1 MEENSTE
8 VVEQSDVKNI
18 DNAGN
23 KAANVGAK
31 AAEWTHKGSNAW
43 KALAFIIVA
52 GLAGGLLLSGMNQQD
67 DVQAEG
73 GWDKYF
79 ALINEIQAVQ
89 SRKTGGNSSLTQGE
103 LENVKEVVDDIIA
116 NNVGL
121 RSAMAA
127 QVLMGDLYLETGMR
141 ILYSDREAA
150 DEHLTNAQTY
160 YEMITETPPI
170 PSQRMKSWIFI
181 RGALGMSQ
189 AAEARLYSDPS
200 EGLDYEI
207 SDDSDSTKDVD
218 AFEYHT
224 TIAIGALNSIKALIS
239 SDEQSVLYKRLDD
252 QIALIESL
260 TRARWE
266 EGEGINSGNFYSWLA
281 QYQPPVIEAENG
293 SGIQLENNINT
304 EGEIDPDRESE
315 FNIKDDPDN
324 AEADESVEDSQD
336 NPAPNES
343 GESTSEDGD
352 DAQ

>member
-8 VVEQSDVKNI
+8 VVEQGDAKNI
-18 DNAGN
+18 DSAGN

-52 GLAGGLLLSGMNQQD
+52 GLAGGLVLSGMNQEEDLQS
-67 DVQAEG
+67 EG

-79 ALINEIQAVQ
+79 ALINEIQSVQ
-89 SRKTGGNSSLTQGE
+89 SRKTGGNRSLTQGE
-103 LENVKEVVDDIIA
+103 LENVKEVVDGIVA
-116 NNVGL
+116 NNEGL

-127 QVLMGDLYLETGMR
+127 QVLMGDLYLETGMK

-150 DEHLTNAQTY
+150 DEHLSNAQTY
-160 YEMITETPPI
+160 YVAITKTPPTPI
-170 PSQRMKSWIFI
+170 ERMKSWIFI

-200 EGLDYEI
+200 EGLAYQIPDD
-207 SDDSDSTKDVD
+207 DDSLKDVD

-224 TIAIGALNSIKALIS
+224 TMAVGTLNSIRALIS
-239 SDEQSVLYKRLDD
+239 SDEESVLYKRLG
-252 QIALIESL
+252 QHIALIESL
-260 TRARWE
+260 TRARWS

-281 QYQPPVIEAENG
+281 QYQPPVIGDENG

-304 EGEIDPDRESE
+304 GGETDPDRESE
-315 FNIKDDPDN
+315 FNIKDDADKT
-324 AEADESVEDSQD
+324 EADESAEDSED
-336 NPAPNES
+336 TSAPNES
-343 GESTSEDGD
+343 EESNTVDGD
-352 DAQ
+352 DA

>member
-8 VVEQSDVKNI
+8 VVEQGDEKNI
-18 DNAGN
+18 DSAGN

-52 GLAGGLLLSGMNQQD
+52 GLAGGLVLSGMNQEEDLQS
-67 DVQAEG
+67 EG

-79 ALINEIQAVQ
+79 ALINEIQSVQ
-89 SRKTGGNSSLTQGE
+89 SRKTGGNRALTQGE
-103 LENVKEVVDDIIA
+103 LENVKEVVDGIVAD
-116 NNVGL
+116 NQGL

-127 QVLMGDLYLETGMR
+127 QVLLGDLYLETGMK

-150 DEHLTNAQTY
+150 DEHLSNAQTY
-160 YEMITETPPI
+160 YVAITETPPT
-170 PSQRMKSWIFI
+170 PSERMKSWLFI

-200 EGLDYEI
+200 EGLAYQIPDEG
-207 SDDSDSTKDVD
+207 DSLKDVD

-224 TIAIGALNSIKALIS
+224 TMAVGTLNSIRALIS
-239 SDEQSVLYKRLDD
+239 SDEESVLYKRLG
-252 QIALIESL
+252 QHIALIESL
-260 TRARWE
+260 TRARWS

-281 QYQPPVIEAENG
+281 QYQPPVIGDENG

-304 EGEIDPDRESE
+304 GGETDPDRESE
-315 FNIKDDPDN
+315 FNIKDDADKT
-324 AEADESVEDSQD
+324 EADESAEDSED
-336 NPAPNES
+336 TSAPNES
-343 GESTSEDGD
+343 EESNTVDGD
-352 DAQ
+352 DA

>member
-8 VVEQSDVKNI
+8 VVEQSDAKNI

-200 EGLDYEI
+200 EGLVYQIADEG
-207 SDDSDSTKDVD
+207 DSIKDVD

-224 TIAIGALNSIKALIS
+224 TMAVGTLNSIKALIS

-252 QIALIESL
+252 QITLIESL

-266 EGEGINSGNFYSWLA
+266 EGEGINSDNFYSWLA
-281 QYQPPVIEAENG
+281 QYQPPVIEDENG
-293 SGIQLENNINT
+293 SGIQLENNLNT

-324 AEADESVEDSQD
+324 AEADESVEDSED
-336 NPAPNES
+336 TPAPDES
-343 GESTSEDGD
+343 EDSTSADGD
-352 DAQ
+352 DAE